1 MLPAHHTPSKVKD
14 DARELY
20 QQDHRYPI
28 PPASGE
34 ERTGLR
40 GKRLRVQGHMA
51 KKMLTRVQ
59 YRPLL
64 LVCHLSCVFLAA
76 PDTPT
81 KKKKK
86 KNNYLHQFLPPPSM
100 GRTTREEIWINEEL
114 RLSDLHSRL
123 NLGRMEPSSA
133 NIPKGMLPGSIQ
145 HSMKRSFSV
154 DTSCK
159 RHPARWTL
167 TSSQLWTL
175 MGKARHLPRGKKG
188 KPTGKMFV
196 TASNIWLCSVL

>member
-1 MLPAHHTPSKVKD
+1 MLPAHHTPNKVKD

-51 KKMLTRVQ
+51 KKMLTRAQ
-59 YRPLL
+59 YRPLP

-81 KKKKK
+81 HPPKK
-86 KNNYLHQFLPPPSM
+86 
-100 GRTTREEIWINEEL
+100 T
-114 RLSDLHSRL
+114 LSAPILASSLNGTNHSGGDLD
-123 NLGRMEPSSA
+123 
-133 NIPKGMLPGSIQ
+133 Q
-145 HSMKRSFSV
+145 
-154 DTSCK
+154 
-159 RHPARWTL
+159 
-167 TSSQLWTL
+167 
-175 MGKARHLPRGKKG
+175 
-188 KPTGKMFV
+188 
-196 TASNIWLCSVL
+196 